1 MSRHRYGY
9 DFEPSGCFHLSKKSK
24 YYLGPDSYT
33 YTGKE
38 RGDAYLGE
46 ELSAQFKNDRT
57 RETFWFSE
65 DVYRS
70 MKEVPCRAVSSK

>member
-33 YTGKE
+33 YTGKDM
-38 RGDAYLGE
+38 GDVYSGE
-46 ELSAQFKNDRT
+46 EPSSQFKNDRT
-57 RETFWFSE
+57 GELFWFDE
-65 DVYRS
+65 GVYRN
-70 MKEVPCRAVSSK
+70 MREVRCKGE